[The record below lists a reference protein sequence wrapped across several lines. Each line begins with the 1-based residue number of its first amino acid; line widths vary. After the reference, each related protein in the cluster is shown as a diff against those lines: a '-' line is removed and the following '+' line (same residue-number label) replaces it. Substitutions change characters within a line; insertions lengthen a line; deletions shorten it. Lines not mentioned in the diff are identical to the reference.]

1 MKDPVMQTSVT
12 PLRSSL
18 FERLR
23 HDREILT
30 LIDQAD
36 AVVAALGYTDHGRRH
51 VTLVAVNSARVLADL
66 GHDTRLSDLAAVAGL
81 LHDLGNCAGRH
92 GHAASGAVFVYH
104 LLAARGVDPADA
116 ATVMAAIGN
125 HDEIEQG
132 TPVDPTSA
140 ALIIADKAD
149 IHRSRV
155 RTRRQE
161 DFDIHDRVNY
171 AVIKADL
178 GVDAASKQIALQLH
192 ADPQHAQPS
201 DILDLF
207 STRFAMSRSA
217 AEYLGC
223 SYSVTVNEERIL

>member
-1 MKDPVMQTSVT
+1 MQTNVT

-18 FERLR
+18 FDLLR
-23 HDREILT
+23 RDPEILN

-36 AVVAALGYTDHGRRH
+36 SVVAAMGYTDHGRRH
-51 VTLVAVNSARVLADL
+51 VTLVGVNAARILADL
-66 GHDTRLSDLAAVAGL
+66 GHDAHICDLAAVAGL

-92 GHAASGAVFVYH
+92 GHAASGAVFVYN
-104 LLAARGVDPADA
+104 LLVARGVAVNDA
-116 ATVMAAIGN
+116 AVVMTAIGN

-132 TPVDPTSA
+132 SPVDATSA

-155 RTRRQE
+155 RTRRRE
-161 DFDIHDRVNY
+161 AFDIHDRVNY
-171 AVIKADL
+171 SVTKADL
-178 GVDAASKQIALQLH
+178 HVDCAAKNISLHLQ
-192 ADPQHAQPS
+192 ADPEYAQPG

-207 STRFAMSRSA
+207 SSRFAMSRSA

-223 SYSVTVNEERIL
+223 SYSVSVNNEPIL